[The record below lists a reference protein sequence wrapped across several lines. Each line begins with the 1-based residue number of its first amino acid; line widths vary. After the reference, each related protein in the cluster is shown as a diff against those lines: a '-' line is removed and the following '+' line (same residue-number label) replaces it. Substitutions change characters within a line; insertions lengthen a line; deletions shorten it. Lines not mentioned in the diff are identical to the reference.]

1 MNKSLYFIS
10 LVLFEGQITF
20 LLRKK
25 KAEGRKTLK
34 QQRDT
39 FLSGEGGGE
48 PGVCDTI
55 PEGQLNF
62 LAMQ

>member
-1 MNKSLYFIS
+1 MKK
-10 LVLFEGQITF
+10 
-20 LLRKK
+20 KK

-39 FLSGEGGGE
+39 FLSGEGGE